1 MISRVLVP
9 VDGSEMSERALEYA
23 LEAHPNAEVT
33 VLHVVG
39 EPSPMWGKAT
49 GIALADDIEEAAE
62 EHARPVIDRARELAA
77 DADSDVELDTEVA
90 LGHPVRAI
98 LSRAE
103 DYDTVVIGSHGGT
116 VAERLFVG
124 NVAEKVFRRSPV
136 PVTVVR

>member
-1 MISRVLVP
+1 MISRILVP
-9 VDGSEMSERALEYA
+9 MDGSEMSERALEYA
-23 LEAHPNAEVT
+23 LEAHPNTEIT

-49 GIALADDIEEAAE
+49 GVALADNIEEAAE
-62 EHARPVIDRARELAA
+62 ELAQSVFDRARELAA
-77 DADSDVELDTEVA
+77 DAESDVELDTEVA
-90 LGHPVRAI
+90 VGHPVRAI
-98 LSRAE
+98 LSRAD
-103 DYDTVVIGSHGGT
+103 DYETVVIGSHGGT